1 MATSIHNVLAVNIQG
16 IDSGTAAGSRTFT
29 TTRAL
34 RMFDTIW
41 RKDSTAVGA
50 AAAALTVS
58 NAGNV
63 CHTTTTPNP
72 PVINTV
78 YRAGGENGAGARLV
92 STCDDAQMLVAAG
105 GTIVFAVSTADDFD
119 ATVLC
124 ITE

>member
-16 IDSGTAAGSRTFT
+16 ISSATGAVARTYT

-34 RMFDTIW
+34 RMIDTIW
-41 RKDSTAVGA
+41 RKDSTTVAGV
-50 AAAALTVS
+50 AAALTVA
-58 NAGNV
+58 NGGTT

-92 STCDDAQMLVAAG
+92 STCNDAQMLVAAA
-105 GTIVFAVSTADDFD
+105 GTIVFAVSTADTFD